1 MRTCLWNKPPE
12 LSVRVAFA
20 EFEWKCH
27 NFLSKKMGNWDRK
40 ILLFRYWKYLVL
52 GLGEVYFLEVD
63 AYLSL
68 KRATTSVWEGHF
80 CWIWVKIPQY
90 FECKGGGLGS
100 KVFIAKLLK
109 WSYLRLIRHIYFL
122 GVDAYVSLKRV
133 ATSVWECRFCWI
145 WVKIPQSFNI
155 KTREWNQKIWRFN
168 YWKDLILIQ

>member
-27 NFLSKKMGNWDRK
+27 NFLSKKVGNWDRK

-68 KRATTSVWEGHF
+68 KRATTSVWEGHL
-80 CWIWVKIPQY
+80 CWIWLKIPQC
-90 FECKGGGLGS
+90 FEYKSGGLGS
-100 KVFIAKLLK
+100 KSFIVKLPK
-109 WSYLRLIRHIYFL
+109 SSYLRIIRNIFSGSWCIRISEMSRHSCPRGSFL
-122 GVDAYVSLKRV
+122 LNLSEN
-133 ATSVWECRFCWI
+133 TTIFWM
-145 WVKIPQSFNI
+145 
-155 KTREWNQKIWRFN
+155 
-168 YWKDLILIQ
+168 

>member
-1 MRTCLWNKPPE
+1 MLNYRNHLIWGSLET
-12 LSVRVAFA
+12 
-20 EFEWKCH
+20 
-27 NFLSKKMGNWDRK
+27 
-40 ILLFRYWKYLVL
+40 
-52 GLGEVYFLEVD
+52 YFLGVD
-63 AYLSL
+63 VYVSL
-68 KRATTSVWEGHF
+68 KWVATVVREGHF

-155 KTREWNQKIWRFN
+155 KTREWNLKIWRFN